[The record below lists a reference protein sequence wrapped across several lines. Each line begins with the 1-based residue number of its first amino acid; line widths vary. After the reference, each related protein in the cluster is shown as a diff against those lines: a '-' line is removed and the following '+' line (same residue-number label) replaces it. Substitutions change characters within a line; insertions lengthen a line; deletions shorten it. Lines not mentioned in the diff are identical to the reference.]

1 MGHAVYF
8 LSPRYID
15 AASVFEAL
23 HGGTDGRFKLDDS
36 NPTLQ
41 GLGVDDDLHVQSVG
55 LYEPL
60 DGVQVHPEVVG
71 VEDVEL
77 LHGLEVLDV
86 VLRNLGHFQEP
97 QMILENSH
105 QVKFPSHKS
114 RKQALAKD

>member
-71 VEDVEL
+71 VEVSKLFHRFKVFLMFLWNLSDL
-77 LHGLEVLDV
+77 KKTKLTFVLK
-86 VLRNLGHFQEP
+86 E
-97 QMILENSH
+97 S
-105 QVKFPSHKS
+105 
-114 RKQALAKD
+114 